1 MGGHQEN
8 KRRAG
13 TENVPYIV
21 GFGKAAEL
29 SLASIKEEKTR
40 VKELRDR
47 LEQGIL
53 SAVPHTHLNGNRELR
68 LPNTSNITFSYI
80 EAEAI
85 LMLLDQLGVCAS
97 SGSACTTG
105 SGSSHVL
112 NAMGLSPME
121 ARGSVR
127 FSLSRYTTAED
138 VDHVL
143 KYLPGIIAKLRT
155 MSPLSE
161 SHPDN
166 V

>member
-1 MGGHQEN
+1 
-8 KRRAG
+8 
-13 TENVPYIV
+13 
-21 GFGKAAEL
+21 
-29 SLASIKEEKTR
+29 
-40 VKELRDR
+40 
-47 LEQGIL
+47 
-53 SAVPHTHLNGNRELR
+53 
-68 LPNTSNITFSYI
+68 
-80 EAEAI
+80 
-85 LMLLDQLGVCAS
+85 
-97 SGSACTTG
+97 
-105 SGSSHVL
+105 SHVL

-121 ARGSVR
+121 ARGSAR